1 MDVASTKRRDQTQV
15 ATWQQSL
22 ALAGARLRTDVV
34 FAMVDAAIVVIAY
47 SAALLLRFIDFQ
59 GVTPDWWKGFVLVLP
74 VVIIVHVVANLI
86 FGAYGHVWEFASVEE
101 AMRVVAATA
110 TASITLFVGMMTYR
124 EISGEVGPVPV
135 MVLAVGALLT
145 LGGMGAAR
153 FRSRLFSFRRLSGVS
168 QPAITL
174 VVGTDQGA
182 VDLARRGLQADHPVA
197 VVGFLAIDPTA
208 RSRKLA
214 GLPVMG
220 SVRDLRAVLLGTD
233 FDQVVVA
240 GSVGEQIVRQV
251 VDDCMD
257 VDVRLRTLPDIDE
270 VLNSNGNLRHIR
282 DLEITDLL
290 PRPTVSTDLARVK
303 DLVSGRVVMVTGA
316 GGSIGAEI
324 VEQVLRFDAA
334 EVLCLDHDETHLYE
348 AMQQWASPKAQ
359 SILCDIR
366 DRNRLLRIFAQHRPQ
381 VVFHAAAHKHVP
393 ILESAP
399 EEAVKTNILGTS
411 NLLDAVGLYGTE
423 RFVLI
428 STDKAVAPK
437 NVMGASKRFAEMMIQ
452 TAAAN
457 RSECVYAAV
466 RFGNVLGT
474 RGSVVPTF
482 TQQILSGGPVTI
494 SDPAMTRYFMTVSE
508 AVELVLQASAIA
520 DDGDVLVLDMGEPVK
535 IMDLAHRMIRLAG
548 LVPGRDIEVIITGA
562 RPGEKLNEEL
572 SLKPP
577 TPSLHPKIWLVRP
590 TWPGAVT
597 LLDAV
602 EQLGRLASDGD
613 REGVREML
621 FSLTSAEWAD
631 NETVSLRLFEYSDM
645 LNRNPAL

>member
-1 MDVASTKRRDQTQV
+1 M
-15 ATWQQSL
+15 
-22 ALAGARLRTDVV
+22 
-34 FAMVDAAIVVIAY
+34 
-47 SAALLLRFIDFQ
+47 
-59 GVTPDWWKGFVLVLP
+59 
-74 VVIIVHVVANLI
+74 VIIVHVVANLI

>member
-1 MDVASTKRRDQTQV
+1 MAPTKGGDQTPV
-15 ATWQQSL
+15 VSWQQSL
-22 ALAGARLRTDVV
+22 ALAGARLRTDIV
-34 FAMVDAAIVVIAY
+34 FAVVDAAIVVIAY
-47 SAALLLRFIDFQ
+47 SGALLLRFIDIR
-59 GVTPDWWKGFVLVLP
+59 GVSPDWWKGFVLVLP
-74 VVIIVHVVANLI
+74 VIITVHLMANLI

-182 VDLARRGLQADHPVA
+182 VDLARRGLQRDPPVA
-197 VVGFLAIDPTA
+197 VVGFLTSDPPA

-220 SVRDLRAVLLGTD
+220 SVRDLRMVLLGTA
-233 FDQVVVA
+233 FDQVVVT
-240 GSVGEQIVRQV
+240 GSVGEQIVKQV
-251 VDDCMD
+251 VDACMD
-257 VDVRLRTLPDIDE
+257 VDVRLRILPDMDE
-270 VLNSNGNLRHIR
+270 VLGSNGNLNHIR

-290 PRPTVSTDLARVK
+290 PRPTVSTDLARVR
-303 DLVSGRVVMVTGA
+303 DLVSGQTVMVTGA

-324 VEQVLRFDAA
+324 VEQVLSFDAT

-348 AMQQWASPKAQ
+348 AKLKWDSPRAR

-366 DRNRLLRIFAQHRPQ
+366 DRNQVLRIFAQHRPQ

-399 EEAVKTNILGTS
+399 EEAVKTNILGTA
-411 NLLDAVGLYGTE
+411 NVLDGTELYGTE

-428 STDKAVAPK
+428 STDKAVTPK
-437 NVMGASKRFAEMMIQ
+437 NVMGASKRLAEMMIQ
-452 TAAAN
+452 AAAAK
-457 RSECVYAAV
+457 RGGCVYAAV

-535 IMDLAHRMIRLAG
+535 ILDLAHRMIRLAG
-548 LVPGRDIEVIITGA
+548 LVPDRDIEVTITGT
-562 RPGEKLNEEL
+562 RPGEKLCEEL
-572 SLKPP
+572 SVEPLI
-577 TPSLHPKIWLVRP
+577 PSVHPKIWLVRP

-602 EQLGRLASDGD
+602 EDLGRLASDGD

-645 LNRNPAL
+645 LDQSPAS

>member
-1 MDVASTKRRDQTQV
+1 MDVASTKRGDQTPI
-15 ATWQQSL
+15 ASWQQRL
-22 ALAGARLRTDVV
+22 ALAGARLRTDIV
-34 FAMVDAAIVVIAY
+34 FALVDAAIVVIAY
-47 SAALLLRFIDFQ
+47 SAALLLRFIDLQ
-59 GVTPDWWKGFVLVLP
+59 GVTPDWWRVFVLVLP
-74 VVIIVHVVANLI
+74 VIITVHVVANLI

-110 TASITLFVGMMTYR
+110 TASIMLFVGMISYR

-153 FRSRLFSFRRLSGVS
+153 FRSRLFSFRRLSNVS

-182 VDLARRGLQADHPVA
+182 VDLARRGLQGDNPVA
-197 VVGFLAIDPTA
+197 VVGFLTTDPTA
-208 RSRKLA
+208 RPRKLA

-220 SVRDLRAVLLGTD
+220 SVRDLRTVLLRTA

-251 VDDCMD
+251 VDACMD

-270 VLNSNGNLRHIR
+270 VLSSNGNLRHIR
-282 DLEITDLL
+282 DLVISDLL

-303 DLVSGRVVMVTGA
+303 DLVSGRRVMVTGA
-316 GGSIGAEI
+316 GGSIGSEI
-324 VEQVLRFDAA
+324 VEQVLRFNAA

-348 AMQQWASPKAQ
+348 AMLRWASPRAQ
-359 SILCDIR
+359 SVLCDIR
-366 DRNRLLRIFAQHRPQ
+366 DRKRLLRIFAEHRPQ

-399 EEAVKTNILGTS
+399 EEAVKTNILGTA
-411 NLLDAVGLYGTE
+411 NVLDGVALHGTE

-452 TAAAN
+452 AAAAN
-457 RSECVYAAV
+457 RGGCVYAAV

-494 SDPAMTRYFMTVSE
+494 SDPSMTRYFMTVSE

-520 DDGDVLVLDMGEPVK
+520 EDGDVLVLDMGEPVK
-535 IMDLAHRMIRLAG
+535 IMHLAHRMIRLAG
-548 LVPGRDIEVIITGA
+548 LVPGRDIEVTITGA

-572 SLKPP
+572 SLKPM
-577 TPSLHPKIWLVRP
+577 TPSPHSKIWLVRP

-597 LLDAV
+597 LLDAM
-602 EQLGRLASDGD
+602 EHLERLASDGD
-613 REGVREML
+613 GEGVREML
-621 FSLTSAEWAD
+621 FSLTSAEWAG
-631 NETVSLRLFEYSDM
+631 NETVSLRPFEYSDV
-645 LNRNPAL
+645 LDQNPTS